1 MRQWMI
7 QRLKRRE
14 FLILMAFSII
24 FAVLLILLAK
34 VEMSGNIPHYGS
46 HIGHAG
52 EEQFIYHLQEGQVIE
67 QEFSSPRDFDF
78 ATINFSDHDTTISGK
93 TFLTVLDQKT
103 GEILEYQ
110 EIANPDIHYGQPVQF
125 LQEGGKEGVTYL
137 VRLQFEGMGENG
149 LGIYGYRSDKEGA
162 AVDGDLSE
170 YAVGVGTH
178 SYTNIFKILVAAVM
192 GGILFQIV
200 LATILVSQTNL
211 KEEYLFLGIAIP
223 IGMIF
228 LCSQPGNP
236 VHDGETHL
244 AKTYHYSNFLMGRGE
259 GDSGNYVYLEAGEA
273 EAFNGTG
280 TDYRREN
287 NIAYELWENVV
298 DLQKKTSND
307 ELVKSDE
314 FRGTSASSFLEYFP
328 GAIGITAGRILG
340 VSARMN
346 LVIAKAMFFLFY
358 IGAVFLAIRIS
369 PYLKMG
375 MAFCALLPM
384 AMYQATGITYD
395 SVVAA
400 IAFLLTALYFKMR
413 EETLSGWEMALY
425 YAAAVILGCCKGG
438 FYLVLLLPFLFI
450 PAMRFGGKRRK
461 ALLCIGGL
469 AAGGAAMFLVSF
481 DAYWSML
488 TGIFHV
494 QSGTAAAVSETA
506 ASTATAVGTLQEIVP
521 ETQTAAYG
529 ISYLFHS
536 FPGFLKLFIR
546 TMADR
551 AEFYLGGLI
560 GYRMAWTDETISWIV
575 LLLFCL
581 LIAASAV
588 KTEKEYPQRVSLCDR
603 LLCLGVAGLE
613 IFAFH
618 ALMLI
623 ETPENAQVI
632 TGVQGRYF
640 LALTPL
646 ILLMIYNGR
655 RKCSDTGMRRLF
667 YFYACV
673 EGMYMYSFLKIF
685 LAI

>member
-1 MRQWMI
+1 MKQWLM

-14 FLILMAFSII
+14 FLILTAFSIA

-34 VEMSGNIPHYGS
+34 VEMSGNIPDYVS

-52 EEQFIYHLQEGQVIE
+52 EEQFIYYLQDGQVIE

-78 ATINFSDHDTTISGK
+78 ATINFSDHDTTVSGK
-93 TFLTVLDQKT
+93 TFLTVMDQKT

-125 LQEGGKEGVTYL
+125 LQEGGGEGVIYL

-149 LGIYGYRSDKEGA
+149 LGIYGYRSDEEGA
-162 AVDGDLSE
+162 DVDGNLSE

-192 GGILFQIV
+192 GGILFQIFLTAV
-200 LATILVSQTNL
+200 LVSQTNL

-244 AKTYHYSNFLMGRGE
+244 AKTYHYSNFLVGRGE
-259 GDSGNYVYLEAGEA
+259 GDSSNYVYLEAGEA
-273 EAFNGTG
+273 EIFNGTG

-287 NIAYELWENVV
+287 NIAYGLWENAV
-298 DLQKKTSND
+298 DFQEKSSND
-307 ELVKSDE
+307 ELIKSDE
-314 FRGTSASSFLEYFP
+314 FRGTNASSFLEYFP
-328 GAIGITAGRILG
+328 GTIGITAGRILG
-340 VSARMN
+340 ISARMN
-346 LVIAKAMFFLFY
+346 LIIAKAMFFLFY

-375 MAFCALLPM
+375 MAFCALVPM

-395 SVVAA
+395 SVVTAT
-400 IAFLLTALYFKMR
+400 AFLLTALFFKLR
-413 EETLSGWEMALY
+413 EGRLARCETALY
-425 YAAAVILGCCKGG
+425 FTAIVILGCCKGG
-438 FYLVLLLPFLFI
+438 FYLVLLLPFLFT
-450 PAMRFGGKRRK
+450 PAGRFGGKRRK

-488 TGIFHV
+488 TAIFHLQTGAV
-494 QSGTAAAVSETA
+494 AAVFETA
-506 ASTATAVGTLQEIVP
+506 ASTTAAVETLQEVVP

-546 TMADR
+546 TMTDR

-560 GYRMAWTDETISWIV
+560 GYRMAWTDETVSWIV
-575 LLLFCL
+575 LLLFCI
-581 LIAASAV
+581 LISAAAV
-588 KTEKEYPQRVSLCDR
+588 KTDREYPQRISLRDR
-603 LLCLGVAGLE
+603 LICLGVAGLE

-618 ALMLI
+618 VLMLI

-640 LALTPL
+640 LAFTPL

-655 RKCSDTGMRRLF
+655 RKCSNTGMRRLF

>member
-1 MRQWMI
+1 M
-7 QRLKRRE
+7 
-14 FLILMAFSII
+14 
-24 FAVLLILLAK
+24 
-34 VEMSGNIPHYGS
+34 
-46 HIGHAG
+46 
-52 EEQFIYHLQEGQVIE
+52 
-67 QEFSSPRDFDF
+67 
-78 ATINFSDHDTTISGK
+78 
-93 TFLTVLDQKT
+93 
-103 GEILEYQ
+103 
-110 EIANPDIHYGQPVQF
+110 
-125 LQEGGKEGVTYL
+125 
-137 VRLQFEGMGENG
+137 
-149 LGIYGYRSDKEGA
+149 
-162 AVDGDLSE
+162 
-170 YAVGVGTH
+170 
-178 SYTNIFKILVAAVM
+178 
-192 GGILFQIV
+192 
-200 LATILVSQTNL
+200 
-211 KEEYLFLGIAIP
+211 
-223 IGMIF
+223 
-228 LCSQPGNP
+228 
-236 VHDGETHL
+236 
-244 AKTYHYSNFLMGRGE
+244 
-259 GDSGNYVYLEAGEA
+259 
-273 EAFNGTG
+273 
-280 TDYRREN
+280 
-287 NIAYELWENVV
+287 V